1 MHGTH
6 YTTPGKYIDPTVD
19 AGFKILFGREESK
32 EILISLLNSILA
44 EDLGERIESVI
55 FLDKEKVKETNEE
68 RSVVFDLHCTTDT
81 GKRLIV
87 EMQNLEQE
95 WFVERCLFYGCR
107 AVTEQG
113 KSGLWDYEYAPVISI
128 AFTNFTSR
136 RFSTQRIAD
145 GAIIDRHSGKP
156 VTDRLRLIFIQLPE
170 FRQESPEECVSELE
184 QWVYT
189 IKNMKNMESIPFHTT
204 NPIFLSVDRLARM
217 ENLTQDERREYDRGL
232 KFYRDIQNQYAFGM
246 KNAIRQGRAEGRA
259 EGRVAALLANLKAL
273 IKKLGCT
280 VEQAMDMLDVSA
292 EERPMLQA
300 QL

>member
-1 MHGTH
+1 MSVKK
-6 YTTPGKYIDPTVD
+6 YTTSGKYIDPTVD
-19 AGFKILFGREESK
+19 AGFKILFGREQSK
-32 EILISLLNSILA
+32 EILISLLNAILS
-44 EDLGERIESVI
+44 EDLGERIDSVS
-55 FLDKEKVKETNEE
+55 FLDKEKIMETDSE
-68 RSVVFDLHCTTDT
+68 RSVVFDLHCITDT
-81 GKRLIV
+81 GKRFIV

-113 KSGLWDYEYAPVISI
+113 KSGKWDYEYDPVVSI

-136 RFSTQRIAD
+136 RFGAQRMVD
-145 GAIIDRHSGKP
+145 GAIIDCHGGKP
-156 VTDRLRLIFIQLPE
+156 ITDRLRLIFIQLPE

-259 EGRVAALLANLKAL
+259 EGFSP
-273 IKKLGCT
+273 
-280 VEQAMDMLDVSA
+280 DDVSRLSGLPV
-292 EERPMLQA
+292 ETVRGLHCD
-300 QL
+300 